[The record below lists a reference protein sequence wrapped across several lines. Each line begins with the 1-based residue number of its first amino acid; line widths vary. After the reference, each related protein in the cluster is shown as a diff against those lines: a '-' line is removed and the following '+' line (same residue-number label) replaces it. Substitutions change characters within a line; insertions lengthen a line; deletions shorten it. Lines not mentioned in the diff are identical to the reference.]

1 MCSERQGQMTDASQ
15 PQQPH
20 EAERPPLAR
29 RTFLKRAAIGAGSVG
44 ALALVPTL
52 ASNGGTAPESTAA
65 IEGLQAGGPVMI
77 YVRDAAR
84 GEAVIMVDETERV
97 VTDRALVSQLLR
109 AQGRHLA

>member
-15 PQQPH
+15 PH

-29 RTFLKRAAIGAGSVG
+29 RAFLKRAAIGAGAVG
-44 ALALVPTL
+44 AVALAPGLIRDSGVL
-52 ASNGGTAPESTAA
+52 PESVAA
-65 IEGLQAGGPVMI
+65 IEELRAGGPVMI

-84 GEAVIMVDETERV
+84 GEAVIMANDTERV
-97 VTDRALVSQLLR
+97 VTDRALVSHLLE